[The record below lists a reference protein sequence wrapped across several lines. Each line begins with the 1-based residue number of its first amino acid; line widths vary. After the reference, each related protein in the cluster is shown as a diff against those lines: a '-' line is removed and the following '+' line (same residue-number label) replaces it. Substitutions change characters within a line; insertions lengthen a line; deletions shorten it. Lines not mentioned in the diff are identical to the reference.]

1 MHLQPKGTTV
11 GPLRNVAR
19 LTSGRVESLKARD
32 HRYEIND
39 PACAGLQLRVSD
51 TGAKSWHWRFY
62 WHGKR
67 ARLVLGVWPKTSL
80 AAAHEKPEPARA
92 PLPGGIAPRRAG
104 ITVAP
109 RVKPDKPTADGPPGH
124 SV

>member
-1 MHLQPKGTTV
+1 M
-11 GPLRNVAR
+11 GPLKSVAR

-32 HRYEIND
+32 HRYETND

-67 ARLVLGVWPKTSL
+67 ARLVLGTWPKTSL
-80 AAAHEKPEPARA
+80 ANAHEKAEQRA
-92 PLPGGIAPRRAG
+92 PSSAAVSTRGVPGSQSRHA
-104 ITVAP
+104 
-109 RVKPDKPTADGPPGH
+109 
-124 SV
+124 